1 MSKTATKITKE
12 TPSIRL
18 NIFHPISVSS
28 FQKKKVSHP
37 SLNLHA
43 QHTVVEYTGGKL
55 LIKRNATKCVSL
67 LIIHELHATVSR
79 WRENDLFLSFS
90 LPLPFS
96 FCVGIGKQTN
106 VFIWTHKHDWL
117 SFGSQPFM
125 FIWIQRRRRKRNKDG
140 KSFVRFFP
148 LLNFKP
154 IRTYS
159 LICEDFL
166 MVIKWLRKKRKFFK
180 LKSLICCARA
190 AGFFPFS
197 WKIKSKIFLNGEE
210 KMKWNQKFITMFC
223 YRVVHTRQRVWTTL
237 LHK

>member
-1 MSKTATKITKE
+1 MCFFINYSRTARYGEQMEGKWSLSLLL
-12 TPSIRL
+12 TPTAFFILRWHWQANECFHL
-18 NIFHPISVSS
+18 NT
-28 FQKKKVSHP
+28 QTW
-37 SLNLHA
+37 L
-43 QHTVVEYTGGKL
+43 TVV
-55 LIKRNATKCVSL
+55 
-67 LIIHELHATVSR
+67 
-79 WRENDLFLSFS
+79 W
-90 LPLPFS
+90 
-96 FCVGIGKQTN
+96 
-106 VFIWTHKHDWL
+106 
-117 SFGSQPFM
+117 
-125 FIWIQRRRRKRNKDG
+125 QRRRRKRNKDG
-140 KSFVRFFP
+140 KSFVRFFL

-154 IRTYS
+154 IRTNS

-197 WKIKSKIFLNGEE
+197 WKIKSKNFLNGEE